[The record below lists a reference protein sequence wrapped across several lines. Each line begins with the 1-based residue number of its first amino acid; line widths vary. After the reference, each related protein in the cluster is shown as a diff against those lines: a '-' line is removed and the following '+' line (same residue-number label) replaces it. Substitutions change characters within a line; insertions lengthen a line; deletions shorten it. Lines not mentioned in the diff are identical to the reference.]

1 MSAILSNL
9 ENSMHKNKFWNN
21 YRSFCNDLHQEEIDI
36 DHFISLLPK
45 IFKQIEKNALSYQIY
60 DAVNK
65 LSEFLPNKGIELFNK
80 LIKIENKEVLT
91 LIPSTLDGISKS
103 NVGFNKFIEA
113 EFLLE
118 NNLDELKKQGYAF
131 LITLKEEELNQNQ
144 DFSGYIYNLIKTD
157 IKNSN
162 TIFFS
167 YIIRVL
173 GKFITVLP
181 EADENLISLSKIDS
195 QEVLYEITRLLSYEL
210 DYSNNLEIYEI
221 LLFNLKTIDPKYH
234 NIISL
239 LNHLVFQK
247 FIIDSPE
254 LIDRFLKEWLL
265 FDKKRA
271 GEIIKFSNTFEELHS
286 KNSNYFKKMVTSWLN
301 ADDPV
306 FHKAISKLIMEA
318 PHYEFKNLELDENY
332 LGQLNYK
339 EIQFIVIK
347 IVGYIYFKELIRSSI
362 FSILKVKID
371 DVDCVNF
378 IKAIFNEYIVFNYPS
393 TIEYLEEEKKK
404 SSRKVQKVVNEIIEI
419 NKEYFEKINQ
429 LVFINEF
436 NPSDKRLKIY
446 NGIHQKEFQ
455 IKLKETTDNK
465 HSFLNMCKNIQLRT
479 GKGMFSKHEGIY
491 TEKTEMSR
499 IQSSAELPRGEFID
513 AIGQEKIRA
522 IYRNYTRE
530 I

>member
-1 MSAILSNL
+1 MSEILSNL
-9 ENSMHKNKFWNN
+9 ENSIHKKTFWEN
-21 YRSFCNDLHQEEIDI
+21 YLSFCSDLHQEDINI

-45 IFKQIEKNALSYQIY
+45 LFKQIEKDALTYQIY

-65 LSEFLPNKGIELFNK
+65 LSEFQPNKGVELLDT
-80 LIKIENKEVLT
+80 LIKIENKKLMT
-91 LIPSTLDGISKS
+91 LIPSTLDGIGKS
-103 NVGFNKFIEA
+103 NSGFNKFIKA
-113 EFLLE
+113 EFLLK

-144 DFSGYIYNLIKTD
+144 NFKDLISNLIKTD
-157 IKNSN
+157 IENAN
-162 TIFFS
+162 TIFFHQ
-167 YIIRVL
+167 IIRVL
-173 GKFITVLP
+173 GKFVTILP
-181 EADENLISLSKIDS
+181 QADKNLISFSKLDS
-195 QEVLYEITRLLSYEL
+195 QEVLYEITRLLGYEL
-210 DYSNNLEIYEI
+210 DYSNHPELYKI
-221 LLFNLKTIDPKYH
+221 LLFNLKIITPKYH

-247 FIIDSPE
+247 FIIDSPA
-254 LIDRFLKEWLL
+254 LIDDFLKEWLL

-271 GEIIKFSNTFEELHS
+271 EEIIKFSNTFEDLHS
-286 KNSNYFKKMVTSWLN
+286 KNSIYFKIMVTSWLN
-301 ADDPV
+301 NDDPV
-306 FHKAISKLIMEA
+306 FHKAISKLVMEA
-318 PHYEFKNLELDENY
+318 PHYEFKNLELDESY
-332 LGQLNYK
+332 LAQLNYND
-339 EIQFIVIK
+339 IQFITVK

-378 IKAIFNEYIVFNYPS
+378 IKAIFNDYIVFNYPS

-404 SSRKVQKVVNEIIEI
+404 SSKKVQKVVNEIIEI
-419 NKEYFEKINQ
+419 NREYFEKINQ
-429 LVFINEF
+429 LDFINEF

-446 NGIHQKEFQ
+446 NSIHQKEFQ
-455 IKLKETTDNK
+455 IKQKDITDNK

-479 GKGMFSKHEGIY
+479 GKGMFSKHQGIY

-499 IQSSAELPRGEFID
+499 IQTSAELPRGEFID

-522 IYRNYTRE
+522 IYRTHKRK

>member
-1 MSAILSNL
+1 MSVVLSNL
-9 ENSMHKNKFWNN
+9 ENSIKKNNFWNN
-21 YRSFCNDLHQEEIDI
+21 YNSFCNDLYKENIDI
-36 DHFISLLPK
+36 NRLITLLPK
-45 IFKQIEKNALSYQIY
+45 IFNQIEKNALSFQIY

-65 LSEFLPNKGIELFNK
+65 LSEFQPNKGIELYNK
-80 LIKIENKEVLT
+80 LIKTENKNLLS

-103 NVGFNKFIEA
+103 NSGFNKFIEV

-118 NNLDELKKQGYAF
+118 NNFDELKKQGYAF
-131 LITLKEEELNQNQ
+131 LTTLKEEEFNQNQ
-144 DFSGYIYNLIKTD
+144 NFICFIYDLIKTD
-157 IKNSN
+157 IKNRN
-162 TIFFS
+162 TVFYS

-173 GKFITVLP
+173 GKFISILP
-181 EADENLISLSKIDS
+181 EADKTLTSLSKVDS

-210 DYSNNLEIYEI
+210 NYSNNPEIYEI

-234 NIISL
+234 NIIDL

-247 FIIDSPE
+247 LMIDNPE
-254 LIDRFLKEWLL
+254 LIDEFLREWLL

-271 GEIIKFSNTFEELHS
+271 REIIKFNYTFEELHT
-286 KNSNYFKKMVTSWLN
+286 KNTKYFRKMVTSWLN
-301 ADDPV
+301 TDDSV

-318 PHYEFKNLELDENY
+318 PDYESKNLELDENY
-332 LGQLNYK
+332 LSQLNYK

-347 IVGYIYFKELIRSSI
+347 IVGYIYLKELIRSSI

-378 IKAIFNEYIVFNYPS
+378 IKAIFNEYIIFNYPS
-393 TIEYLEEEKKK
+393 TIEYLEENKKK
-404 SSRKVQKVVNEIIEI
+404 SSKKVQKVVNEIIKI
-419 NKEYFEKINQ
+419 NKEYFERINQ
-429 LVFINEF
+429 LGFINEF
-436 NPSDKRLKIY
+436 NPSEKRLKIY

-455 IKLKETTDNK
+455 IKLKKTTDNK
-465 HSFLNMCKNIQLRT
+465 HSFFNMCKNIQLRT
-479 GKGMFSKHEGIY
+479 GKGMFSKYEDKY